1 MKLNLEEIKAW
12 PLTTNKIEVEY
23 DRDKLFSQ
31 YSIVSYYSLDKEYKN
46 LAYEQLAD
54 IPFISVCGIRAKW
67 TDVQYPCVRF
77 FIMMKKEVFQDVL
90 KSLRAYEQIRSRI
103 DDLTDYDYRLQ
114 QRIIASL
121 AINSLGKTNSVW

>member
-23 DRDKLFSQ
+23 DRKKFFSE
-31 YSIVSYYSLDKEYKN
+31 YSVISYYSLDKDYKN

-67 TDVQYPCVRF
+67 YDVQYPCVRF
-77 FIMMKKEVFQDVL
+77 FIMVKKDGCQDVL
-90 KSLRAYEQIRSRI
+90 KSLRDYEHIRVRI
-103 DDLTDYDYRLQ
+103 DDLADYD
-114 QRIIASL
+114 
-121 AINSLGKTNSVW
+121 INSSNES